1 MSSIITRPII
11 TPRSANQKNS
21 HRLQF
26 AIDSG
31 MRDGGVAGDF
41 RIGRTEIVQCQLM
54 DVIFTGQAREIL
66 QLGGGSPPE
75 VGKATG
81 GSFRIAPG
89 GAACEA
95 ILRRPI
101 GDTFST

>member
-1 MSSIITRPII
+1 
-11 TPRSANQKNS
+11 
-21 HRLQF
+21 
-26 AIDSG
+26 
-31 MRDGGVAGDF
+31 
-41 RIGRTEIVQCQLM
+41 M

-95 ILRRPI
+95 VLRRPI